1 MTSRNAVIF
10 AGWAALL
17 IAITPVRAASD
28 ATSFQLQVDATRSAV
43 VANPAD
49 GGRLADGLNAA
60 ALQLPNAT
68 DRALGVATADWLRA
82 EAAVRTNNP
91 RAALVPLAR
100 AMPQVERYAPISKL
114 HGDLLI
120 THGAAA
126 GGLGDIQRT
135 LQDYQRAYRVF
146 GAARNPRGQAIAL
159 LNIGSIY
166 RDAGDY
172 AAALRYNADSAKVYS
187 GEPALLLTAY
197 TNRGNALME
206 LKRSGEAAAEY
217 QRALSQSRRLDSPLL
232 EAQILQNLATSQIA
246 TGDLASA
253 EATLQR
259 GFTLARSG
267 PAASRVPALQ
277 GVAAQLALRRG
288 QLDLAADL
296 IKRSF
301 AGIEQGRTSAPLL
314 DFHRT
319 AYEIFKR
326 RGEEPQ
332 ALAHLEAFK
341 KLEDE
346 KKELAASTNAAL
358 MSARFDFANQNAK
371 ILQRDKTIAVG
382 EATTARLRSIVLI
395 GLLIAASV
403 ITILLLIGFISIR
416 RSRDQVRAANETLST
431 TNVALEKALTAKT
444 EFLATTSHEI
454 RTPLNG
460 ILGMTQVIL
469 ADRALNKTM
478 RDKIE
483 LVHGAGETMRAL
495 VDDILD
501 VAKMETGELVIHPED
516 MDLIRLLGDAGQVWA
531 GQAET
536 KKITL
541 AIEIGEAPARIIA
554 DEVRLRQIVFNLM
567 SNAIKFTDRGH
578 VRLTAAAIGREEG
591 ERLQISIEDSGI
603 GIPAAHLENIF
614 ESFRQVDTG
623 TTRRHGGTGLGL
635 AICRNLAEA
644 MGGTVRVQSTVGL
657 GSTFTLDL
665 PLVRGQGSTVEQDS
679 APREVERLADAELLL
694 VEANPLSQGILRAVI
709 GGAVRSLH
717 IVGDVDA
724 AHAALKG
731 GTADHVVADGG
742 TLGLDVEAAATLAAA
757 AHAANARLTLLWP
770 APDDATRAALTEAGA
785 DQIVAKPIAA
795 PDLLAALQSG
805 YTAEQNSQ
813 DIAA

>member
-358 MSARFDFANQNAK
+358 MSARFDFANQNTK
-371 ILQRDKTIAVG
+371 IAEG
-382 EATTARLRSIVLI
+382 EAAQARLRTIVLI
-395 GLLIAASV
+395 GLLVAASI

-416 RSRDQVRAANETLST
+416 RSRDQVRAANATLST

-536 KKITL
+536 KNITL

-578 VRLTAAAIGREEG
+578 VRLTAAAVGREEG

-644 MGGTVRVQSTVGL
+644 MGGTVRVQSNVGL
-657 GSTFTLDL
+657 GSTFTLDM
-665 PLVRGQGSTVEQDS
+665 PLVRGQGSTVEQDT
-679 APREVERLADAELLL
+679 APRDVERLADAELLL

-717 IVGDVDA
+717 IVGDADA
-724 AHAALKG
+724 AYSALKV

-742 TLGLDVEAAATLAAA
+742 TLGLDVDTAATLAAA
-757 AHAANARLTLLWP
+757 AHDANARLTLLWP

>member
-1 MTSRNAVIF
+1 MRSRIAVIV
-10 AGWAALL
+10 AGLAALVVT
-17 IAITPVRAASD
+17 ATPVRAASQ
-28 ATSFQLQVDATRSAV
+28 ATSFQRQVDATRAAV

-49 GGRLADGLNAA
+49 GGRLADILNAA
-60 ALQLPNAT
+60 ALKLPTAEE
-68 DRALGVATADWLRA
+68 RALGVATADWLRA

-91 RAALVPLAR
+91 RAALGPLAR
-100 AMPQVERYAPISKL
+100 ALPQVDRFAPISKL

-120 THGAAA
+120 TQGAAA
-126 GGLGDIQRT
+126 GALGNIQLT
-135 LQDYQRAYRVF
+135 LQDYQRAYRIF
-146 GAARNPRGQAIAL
+146 GAAHNPRGQAIAL
-159 LNIGSIY
+159 LNLGSIY

-172 AAALRYNADSAKVYS
+172 ANALRYNADSAKAYD
-187 GEPALLLTAY
+187 GEPALLGTAY

-206 LKRSGEAAAEY
+206 LNRSREAASEY
-217 QRALSQSRRLDSPLL
+217 QRALSQSRQLGSPLL

-259 GFTLARSG
+259 GFALARSG

-288 QLDLAADL
+288 KLNLAADL

-326 RGEEPQ
+326 LGENAQ

-341 KLEDE
+341 QLEDD

-358 MSARFDFANQNAK
+358 MSAQFDFAKQNT
-371 ILQRDKTIAVG
+371 TIAEG
-382 EATTARLRSIVLI
+382 EAAKAWWQTIVVL
-395 GLLIAASV
+395 GLLVAAAIIS
-403 ITILLLIGFISIR
+403 ILLLIGFISIR
-416 RSRDQVRAANETLST
+416 RSRDQVRAANATLST

-469 ADRALNKTM
+469 ADRALNTQM
-478 RDKIE
+478 RSKIE

-501 VAKMETGELVIHPED
+501 VAKMETGELVIHAED

-536 KKITL
+536 KNITL
-541 AIEIGEAPARIIA
+541 AIEIGDAPGRIVA

-567 SNAIKFTDRGH
+567 SNAIKFTDRGQ
-578 VRLTAAAIGREEG
+578 VRLTAVASPEEDG
-591 ERLQISIEDSGI
+591 ERLIIRIEDSGI
-603 GIPAAHLENIF
+603 GIPSAHLENIF

-635 AICRNLAEA
+635 AICRSLAEA
-644 MGGTVRVQSTVGL
+644 MGGTVRVESTVGL

-665 PLVRGQGSTVEQDS
+665 PLVRGQGSTIASDG
-679 APREVERLADAELLL
+679 APREVERLADAEMLL
-694 VEANPLSQGILRAVI
+694 VEGNPLSQGILRAVI
-709 GGAVRSLH
+709 GSAVRSLH
-717 IVGDVDA
+717 IVGDLDA
-724 AHAALKG
+724 AYVALKG
-731 GTADHVVADGG
+731 GIVHHVVADGG
-742 TLGLDVEAAATLAAA
+742 VLGLAIDAAA
-757 AHAANARLTLLWP
+757 ALATATHAANARLTLLWP
-770 APDDATRAALTEAGA
+770 APDDATRTALTDAGA
-785 DQIVAKPIAA
+785 DQIIAKPIAA

-805 YTAEQNSQ
+805 YSMQQNSQ